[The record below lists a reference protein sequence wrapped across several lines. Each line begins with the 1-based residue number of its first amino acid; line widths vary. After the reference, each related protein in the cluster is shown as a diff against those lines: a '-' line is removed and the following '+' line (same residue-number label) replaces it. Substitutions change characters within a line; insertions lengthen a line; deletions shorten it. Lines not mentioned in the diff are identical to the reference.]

1 MKDIAE
7 INAPEVIQ
15 ITIDKSLNRLNGKVH
30 DSKKMRKANEM
41 LARMGVPTEL
51 FEDDIQVK
59 NPIGTLIKQARLQ
72 RNLSQEALSALL
84 GVDKSLISKL
94 ENNDYSVSMAT
105 ILQVFKV
112 LNAEL
117 SFVVKLQH

>member
-7 INAPEVIQ
+7 ITAPEVIH
-15 ITIDKSLNRLNGKVH
+15 ITIDKSLNRLSDKVH

-112 LNAEL
+112 LDAEL